1 MLHCF
6 LVNNWLAFIWADVH
20 QRSSMYVVALTG
32 GIGSGKSTASQI
44 FAELGVPITDVDVIS
59 HQLTAANQPLIKEI
73 EKNFGHQY
81 ITSEG
86 ALNRDAMRTLI
97 FNDETARAKLNAIL
111 HPAIFN
117 EATRQLALSKN
128 APYQMLAIPLLF
140 ESPRYQKLINRILLI
155 DCDEKTQIERVKA
168 RSQLSESEI
177 MKIIGAQTPRK
188 ERLKLADD
196 VIKNDGNVEELRKKI
211 LEIHQKYINTCIL
224 S

>member
-1 MLHCF
+1 
-6 LVNNWLAFIWADVH
+6 
-20 QRSSMYVVALTG
+20 MYVVALTG
-32 GIGSGKSTASQI
+32 GIGSGKSTATEI

-59 HQLTAANQPLIKEI
+59 HQLTAANQPIVKEI
-73 EKNFGHQY
+73 EKLFGCGY
-81 ITSEG
+81 ITPEG
-86 ALNRDAMRTLI
+86 ALNRDAMRTLV
-97 FNDETARAKLNAIL
+97 FNDETARTQLNAIL
-111 HPAIFN
+111 HPAIFT
-117 EATRQLALSKN
+117 EAVRQLALSKN
-128 APYQMLAIPLLF
+128 APYQILAIPLLF